1 MATNNMNN
9 LTTLIKRLEAATA
22 RLEDIAS
29 STIELPQAVP
39 NLQQSIASPVSAT
52 SSFSKPASAAT
63 ATPKAPVPPPTPA
76 LVPAP
81 AAVEPIPE
89 SVEEFDVFLEGAVA
103 KFVDLSNKRGGL
115 VAEQAAKVQEGFRAQ
130 RTFLLI
136 TTKAKKPDLAGAE
149 MAVYQDLLK
158 PINEALM
165 AASAIKDANRGT
177 PDFNQLSAV
186 SEGIMVLAWVTM
198 ASRPSKQVEE
208 SLGAAQ
214 FFGNRV
220 LKEYKDKDPQQVE
233 WVQAFYQVFRDLA
246 EYTKEYFNNGILWN
260 PKGKPAVEVAK
271 EIASA
276 SPSTPTPPPPP
287 GPPSAGGAPPPPPP
301 PPPPPGPPPV
311 LQIKDESTASA
322 SSSASTAHGAVFSE
336 INRGA
341 DVTKGLR
348 KVDKSQMTH
357 KNPSLR
363 ASSTVPDGASSSTAG
378 VRGKSPVPGKK
389 PKPESMRVK
398 KPAKK
403 ELEGNKWTIENY
415 DKESAAALGGPI
427 EIEASINQS
436 VLISKCSNT
445 TVIIRGKGN
454 AVTLEN
460 TDRLSLVVETLVSSI
475 DVVKSKNFALQ
486 VLGTI
491 PTVMLDQVDG
501 AQMYLSKEST
511 STRVFMSKTE
521 GVNLNIQP
529 PAEELGIDEQEG
541 DYKEVPLP
549 SQICSYFDTA
559 KGELV
564 SEIVSHAG

>member
-1 MATNNMNN
+1 MLLNGQANF
-9 LTTLIKRLEAATA
+9 IPRLEAATA

-220 LKEYKDKDPQQVE
+220 LKEYKDK
-233 WVQAFYQVFRDLA
+233 
-246 EYTKEYFNNGILWN
+246 
-260 PKGKPAVEVAK
+260 
-271 EIASA
+271 
-276 SPSTPTPPPPP
+276 
-287 GPPSAGGAPPPPPP
+287 
-301 PPPPPGPPPV
+301 
-311 LQIKDESTASA
+311 
-322 SSSASTAHGAVFSE
+322 
-336 INRGA
+336 
-341 DVTKGLR
+341 
-348 KVDKSQMTH
+348 
-357 KNPSLR
+357 
-363 ASSTVPDGASSSTAG
+363 
-378 VRGKSPVPGKK
+378 
-389 PKPESMRVK
+389 
-398 KPAKK
+398 
-403 ELEGNKWTIENY
+403 
-415 DKESAAALGGPI
+415 
-427 EIEASINQS
+427 
-436 VLISKCSNT
+436 
-445 TVIIRGKGN
+445 
-454 AVTLEN
+454 
-460 TDRLSLVVETLVSSI
+460 
-475 DVVKSKNFALQ
+475 
-486 VLGTI
+486 
-491 PTVMLDQVDG
+491 
-501 AQMYLSKEST
+501 
-511 STRVFMSKTE
+511 
-521 GVNLNIQP
+521 
-529 PAEELGIDEQEG
+529 
-541 DYKEVPLP
+541 
-549 SQICSYFDTA
+549 
-559 KGELV
+559 
-564 SEIVSHAG
+564 